1 MNSSSVLDRVRN
13 LSGSDFSSQSA
24 AELRESNIAI
34 RHVRS
39 WLDAMQSQIIEAMKS
54 ASLAHESVMPEVE
67 LIRESGL
74 SGSDVRKVMAR
85 TETIGFIPVFGEA
98 LAEGNVTSAHVDALS
113 SGLKTMGEQSERLVE
128 RASELLETAQ
138 TMTADEFSQ
147 FVKHTVRS
155 LADDGGISHFEKQ
168 RRQTFLRHWVDAD
181 GMTNLFGKF
190 DPERGSVLTA
200 LLDAGVEAM
209 FHSGDKEVPVEC
221 DASVQPNDHRR
232 ALALVALLQGHT
244 NGLGGE
250 SSPSSSPCPRPAR
263 AEIVVHIDYE
273 LLAGGVRESAL
284 GDPRTCRTLNGSE
297 LTVETI
303 RRLACEAEIIPL
315 VLDGKSVPLD
325 VGKSKRLATAYQR
338 RALAAVHET
347 CAIDGCPVKFSHC
360 EPHHIDYWV
369 NAATGGGATDL
380 NNLVPLCSRH
390 HHAAHEGGWK
400 LKLNPETRELLV
412 QR

>member
-1 MNSSSVLDRVRN
+1 MNSSVVIERVNALTSRDTSKCSVD
-13 LSGSDFSSQSA
+13 
-24 AELRESNIAI
+24 ELREGLNDI
-34 RHVRS
+34 RCLRS
-39 WLDAMQSQIIEAMKS
+39 WLDALQSRLVATMFE
-54 ASLAHESVMPEVE
+54 LNSVMPEVE

-74 SGSDVRKVMAR
+74 STSEVRKVMAR
-85 TETIGFIPVFGEA
+85 TETIGSVPVFGEA
-98 LAEGNVTSAHVDALS
+98 LAVGNVTSAHVDALS
-113 SGLKTMGEQSERLVE
+113 SGLKILGEQSDRLIE
-128 RASELLETAQ
+128 RAPELLVTAQ
-138 TMTADEFSQ
+138 TMTADEFTK
-147 FVKHTVRS
+147 FVRRTAQT
-155 LADDGGISHFEKQ
+155 LTDDGGVGRFEKQ

-190 DPERGSVLTA
+190 DPERGSIVSA

-209 FHSGDKEVPVEC
+209 FHSGDREVPVEC
-221 DASVQPNDHRR
+221 DASVEPNDHRR
-232 ALALVALLQGHT
+232 ALALVGLLQSRPGSDSLD
-244 NGLGGE
+244 GALGGAL
-250 SSPSSSPCPRPAR
+250 SGSLCDRPAR

-273 LLAGGVRESAL
+273 LLAGHAHGADQGES
-284 GDPRTCRTLNGSE
+284 RTCRTLNGSE

-347 CAIDGCPVKFSHC
+347 CAIDGCSVKFSHC
-360 EPHHIDYWV
+360 EPHHIDYWE
-369 NAATGGGATDL
+369 NGGATDL

-400 LKLNPETRELLV
+400 LSLNPETRELLV

>member
-1 MNSSSVLDRVRN
+1 MNSSVVIERVHA
-13 LSGSDFSSQSA
+13 LTACDTSMCSI
-24 AELRESNIAI
+24 AELRDRLSDI
-34 RHVRS
+34 RNLQA
-39 WLDAMQSQIIEAMKS
+39 WLDSLQSQVV
-54 ASLAHESVMPEVE
+54 ASLSDRDSVMPEIE

-74 SGSDVRKVMAR
+74 STADVRKVMAR
-85 TETIGFIPVFGEA
+85 TETIGSVPVFGEA

-113 SGLKTMGEQSERLVE
+113 SGLKILGEQSEKLIE
-128 RASELLETAQ
+128 RAPELLATAQ
-138 TMTADEFSQ
+138 TMTADEFSK
-147 FVKHTVRS
+147 FVRRTANS
-155 LADDGGISHFEKQ
+155 LTDDGGIGRFEKQ

-190 DPERGSVLTA
+190 DPERGSIVSA

-209 FHSGDKEVPVEC
+209 FHSGDREVAVEC
-221 DASVQPNDHRR
+221 DASVEPNDHRR
-232 ALALVALLQGHT
+232 ALAMVALLQSRSDSGS
-244 NGLGGE
+244 LGGAL
-250 SSPSSSPCPRPAR
+250 SSSLCDRPAR

-273 LLAGGVRESAL
+273 LLSGHAHSAGLSEA
-284 GDPRTCRTLNGSE
+284 RTCRTLNGSE

-347 CAIDGCPVKFSHC
+347 CAIDGCSVKFSHC
-360 EPHHIDYWV
+360 EPHHIDYWE
-369 NAATGGGATDL
+369 NGGVTDL

-400 LKLNPETRELLV
+400 LSLNPETRKLLV

>member
-1 MNSSSVLDRVRN
+1 MNNSVVIERVN
-13 LSGSDFSSQSA
+13 ALTSCDISMCST
-24 AELRESNIAI
+24 AELRDRLSDI
-34 RHVRS
+34 RNLRS
-39 WLDAMQSQIIEAMKS
+39 WLDFLQSQVV
-54 ASLAHESVMPEVE
+54 ASLSDRDSVMPEVE

-74 SGSDVRKVMAR
+74 STSDVRKVMSR
-85 TETIGFIPVFGEA
+85 TETIGSVPVFGEA

-113 SGLKTMGEQSERLVE
+113 SGLKILGEQSDKLIE
-128 RASELLETAQ
+128 RAPELLVTAQ
-138 TMTADEFSQ
+138 TMTADEFTK
-147 FVKHTVRS
+147 FVRRTAQTLS
-155 LADDGGISHFEKQ
+155 DDGGVGRFETQ

-190 DPERGSVLTA
+190 DPERGSIVSS

-209 FHSGDKEVPVEC
+209 FHSGDGEVPIEC
-221 DASVQPNDHRR
+221 DASVEPNDHRR
-232 ALALVALLQGHT
+232 ALALVAMLQGRPDGLT
-244 NGLGGE
+244 DIALGG
-250 SSPSSSPCPRPAR
+250 SSCDRPAR

-273 LLAGGVRESAL
+273 LLAGGAGERQLGAES
-284 GDPRTCRTLNGSE
+284 TCRTLNGSE

-347 CAIDGCPVKFSHC
+347 CAIDGCSVKFSHC
-360 EPHHIDYWV
+360 EPHHIDYWE
-369 NAATGGGATDL
+369 NGGATDF

-400 LKLNPETRELLV
+400 LSLNPETRELLV

>member
-1 MNSSSVLDRVRN
+1 MCST
-13 LSGSDFSSQSA
+13 
-24 AELRESNIAI
+24 AELRDRLSDI
-34 RHVRS
+34 RNLRS
-39 WLDAMQSQIIEAMKS
+39 WLDFLQSQVV
-54 ASLAHESVMPEVE
+54 ASLSDRDSVMPEVE

-74 SGSDVRKVMAR
+74 STSDVRKVMSR
-85 TETIGFIPVFGEA
+85 TETIGSVPVFGEA

-113 SGLKTMGEQSERLVE
+113 NGLKILGEQSERLVE
-128 RASELLETAQ
+128 RAPELLATAQ
-138 TMTADEFSQ
+138 TMTADEFTQ
-147 FVKHTVRS
+147 FVRRTAQA
-155 LADDGGISHFEKQ
+155 LTDDGGVSRFEKQ
-168 RRQTFLRHWVDAD
+168 RRQTFLRHWVDAE

-190 DPERGSVLTA
+190 DPERGSVVTA
-200 LLDAGVEAM
+200 LLDAGVEAL
-209 FHSGDKEVPVEC
+209 FHSGDSEVPIEC
-221 DASVQPNDHRR
+221 DSSIEPNDHRR
-232 ALALVALLQGHT
+232 ALALVAMLQGRPD
-244 NGLGGE
+244 GLTGIAIGG
-250 SSPSSSPCPRPAR
+250 SSCDRPAR

-273 LLAGGVRESAL
+273 LLAGGAGERQLGTES
-284 GDPRTCRTLNGSE
+284 TCRTLNGSE

-347 CAIDGCPVKFSHC
+347 CAIDGCSVKFSHC
-360 EPHHIDYWV
+360 EPHHIDYWE
-369 NAATGGGATDL
+369 NGGATDF

-400 LKLNPETRELLV
+400 LSLKPETRKLLV

>member
-1 MNSSSVLDRVRN
+1 MNDSVVIERVRA
-13 LSGSDFSSQSA
+13 LTSCDISMCST
-24 AELRESNIAI
+24 AELRDRLSDI
-34 RHVRS
+34 RNLRS
-39 WLDAMQSQIIEAMKS
+39 WLDFLQSQVV
-54 ASLAHESVMPEVE
+54 ASLSDRASVMPEVE

-74 SGSDVRKVMAR
+74 STSDVRKVMSR
-85 TETIGFIPVFGEA
+85 TETIGSVPVFGEA

-113 SGLKTMGEQSERLVE
+113 NGLKILGEQSERLVE
-128 RASELLETAQ
+128 RAPELLATAQ
-138 TMTADEFSQ
+138 TMTADEFTK
-147 FVKHTVRS
+147 FVRRTAQT
-155 LADDGGISHFEKQ
+155 LTDDGGVSRFEKQ
-168 RRQTFLRHWVDAD
+168 RRQTFLRHWVDAE

-190 DPERGSVLTA
+190 DPERGSIVAA

-209 FHSGDKEVPVEC
+209 FHSGDGEVPIEC
-221 DASVQPNDHRR
+221 DSSIEPNDHRR
-232 ALALVALLQGHT
+232 ALALVAMLQGRPD
-244 NGLGGE
+244 GLTGIAIGG
-250 SSPSSSPCPRPAR
+250 SSCDRPAR

-273 LLAGGVRESAL
+273 LLAGGAGERQLGAES
-284 GDPRTCRTLNGSE
+284 TCRTLNGSE

-347 CAIDGCPVKFSHC
+347 CAIDGCSVKFSHC
-360 EPHHIDYWV
+360 EPHHIDYWE
-369 NAATGGGATDL
+369 NGGATDF

-400 LKLNPETRELLV
+400 LRLNPETRELLV

>member
-1 MNSSSVLDRVRN
+1 MSISRVIERVQALAVNDKSV
-13 LSGSDFSSQSA
+13 GSIVV
-24 AELRESNIAI
+24 LREGLNDI
-34 RHVRS
+34 RCLQA
-39 WLDAMQSQIIEAMKS
+39 WLDSLQSRLVATMSE
-54 ASLAHESVMPEVE
+54 LNSVMPEVE

-74 SGSDVRKVMAR
+74 STSDVRKVMAR
-85 TETIGFIPVFGEA
+85 TETIGSVPVFGDA
-98 LAEGNVTSAHVDALS
+98 LAEGNVTSAHLDALS
-113 SGLKTMGEQSERLVE
+113 SGLKILGEQSNKLIE
-128 RASELLETAQ
+128 RAPELLVTAQ
-138 TMTADEFSQ
+138 TMTADEFTK
-147 FVKHTVRS
+147 FVRRTAQA
-155 LADDGGISHFEKQ
+155 LTDDGGVGRFEKQ

-190 DPERGSVLTA
+190 DPERGSIVA
-200 LLDAGVEAM
+200 SLLDAGIEAM
-209 FHSGDKEVPVEC
+209 FHSGDREVPVEC
-221 DASVQPNDHRR
+221 DASVEPNDHRR
-232 ALALVALLQGHT
+232 ALAMVALLQSRPDGPT
-244 NGLGGE
+244 GSSLGGA
-250 SSPSSSPCPRPAR
+250 SCDRPAR

-273 LLAGGVRESAL
+273 LLAGAVGETVM
-284 GDPRTCRTLNGSE
+284 GDARTCRTLNGSE

-347 CAIDGCPVKFSHC
+347 CAIDGCSVKFSHC
-360 EPHHIDYWV
+360 EPHHIDYWE
-369 NAATGGGATDL
+369 NGGPTDL

-400 LKLNPETRELLV
+400 LSLNPETRELLV

>member
-1 MNSSSVLDRVRN
+1 MNSSVVIERVN
-13 LSGSDFSSQSA
+13 ALTSCDISICST
-24 AELRESNIAI
+24 AELRECLSDI
-34 RHVRS
+34 RNLRS
-39 WLDAMQSQIIEAMKS
+39 WLDFLQSQVVT
-54 ASLAHESVMPEVE
+54 SLSDRDSVMPEVE

-74 SGSDVRKVMAR
+74 STSDVRKVMAR
-85 TETIGFIPVFGEA
+85 TETIGSVPAFGEA
-98 LAEGNVTSAHVDALS
+98 LAVGNVTSAHVDALS
-113 SGLKTMGEQSERLVE
+113 SGLKILGEQSDKLIE
-128 RASELLETAQ
+128 RAPELLVTAQ
-138 TMTADEFSQ
+138 TMTADEFTK
-147 FVKHTVRS
+147 FVRRTAQT
-155 LADDGGISHFEKQ
+155 LTDDGGVGRFEKQ

-190 DPERGSVLTA
+190 DPERGSIVSV

-209 FHSGDKEVPVEC
+209 FHSGDREVPVEC
-221 DASVQPNDHRR
+221 DASVEPNDHRR
-232 ALALVALLQGHT
+232 ALALVALLQSRPCIDS
-244 NGLGGE
+244 LGGALGGAL
-250 SSPSSSPCPRPAR
+250 SGSLCDRPAR

-273 LLAGGVRESAL
+273 LLAGHAYGADQ
-284 GDPRTCRTLNGSE
+284 GDSRTCRTLNGSE

-303 RRLACEAEIIPL
+303 RRLACEAEIVPL

-347 CAIDGCPVKFSHC
+347 CAIDGCSVKFSHC
-360 EPHHIDYWV
+360 EPHHIDYWE
-369 NAATGGGATDL
+369 NGGPTDL

-400 LKLNPETRELLV
+400 LSLNPETRELLV

>member
-1 MNSSSVLDRVRN
+1 MNSSVVIERVHALTSLDSSKCSVT
-13 LSGSDFSSQSA
+13 
-24 AELRESNIAI
+24 ELRECLSDI
-34 RHVRS
+34 RNLRA
-39 WLDAMQSQIIEAMKS
+39 WLDSLQSRVV
-54 ASLAHESVMPEVE
+54 ASLSDHESVMPEVE

-74 SGSDVRKVMAR
+74 STSDVRKVIAR
-85 TETIGFIPVFGEA
+85 TETIGSVPVFGEA

-113 SGLKTMGEQSERLVE
+113 NGLKILGEQSERLVE
-128 RASELLETAQ
+128 RAPELLATAQ
-138 TMTADEFSQ
+138 TMTADEFTK
-147 FVKHTVRS
+147 FVRRTAQA
-155 LADDGGISHFEKQ
+155 LTDDGGVSRFEKQ
-168 RRQTFLRHWVDAD
+168 RRQTFIRHWVDAE

-190 DPERGSVLTA
+190 DPERGSIVAA

-209 FHSGDKEVPVEC
+209 FHSGDGEVPIEC
-221 DASVQPNDHRR
+221 DSSIEPNDHRR
-232 ALALVALLQGHT
+232 ALALVAMLQGRPD
-244 NGLGGE
+244 GLTGIFIGG
-250 SSPSSSPCPRPAR
+250 SSCDRPAR

-273 LLAGGVRESAL
+273 LLSGHVSEL
-284 GDPRTCRTLNGSE
+284 GLSDARTCRTLNGSE

-347 CAIDGCPVKFSHC
+347 CAIDGCSVKFSHC
-360 EPHHIDYWV
+360 EPHHIDYWE
-369 NAATGGGATDL
+369 NGGATDL

-400 LKLNPETRELLV
+400 LSLNPETRELLV

>member
-1 MNSSSVLDRVRN
+1 MNSSVVIERVNALTSRDTSKCSV
-13 LSGSDFSSQSA
+13 
-24 AELRESNIAI
+24 AELREGLNDI
-34 RHVRS
+34 RCLRS
-39 WLDAMQSQIIEAMKS
+39 WLDALQSRLVATMSE
-54 ASLAHESVMPEVE
+54 LNSVMPEVE

-74 SGSDVRKVMAR
+74 STSEVRKVMAR
-85 TETIGFIPVFGEA
+85 TETIGSVPVFGEA
-98 LAEGNVTSAHVDALS
+98 LAVGNVTSAHVDALS
-113 SGLKTMGEQSERLVE
+113 NGFKILGEQSDKLIE
-128 RASELLETAQ
+128 RAPELLVTAQ
-138 TMTADEFSQ
+138 TMTADEFTK
-147 FVKHTVRS
+147 FVRRTAQT
-155 LADDGGISHFEKQ
+155 LTDDGGVSRFEKQ

-190 DPERGSVLTA
+190 DPERGSIVSA

-209 FHSGDKEVPVEC
+209 FHSGDRDVPVEC
-221 DASVQPNDHRR
+221 DASVEPNDHRR
-232 ALALVALLQGHT
+232 ALALVGLLQSRPGSDS
-244 NGLGGE
+244 LGGALGGVL
-250 SSPSSSPCPRPAR
+250 SSSWCDRPAR

-273 LLAGGVRESAL
+273 LLAGAVRETGM
-284 GDPRTCRTLNGSE
+284 GDARTCRTLNGSE
-297 LTVETI
+297 LSDETI

-347 CAIDGCPVKFSHC
+347 CAIDGCSVKFSHC
-360 EPHHIDYWV
+360 EPHHIDYWE
-369 NAATGGGATDL
+369 NGGPTDL

-400 LKLNPETRELLV
+400 LSLNPETRELLV

>member
-1 MNSSSVLDRVRN
+1 MNSSVVIERVNALISRDTSKC
-13 LSGSDFSSQSA
+13 LIT
-24 AELRESNIAI
+24 ELREGLNDI
-34 RHVRS
+34 RCLRS
-39 WLDAMQSQIIEAMKS
+39 WLDSLQSRLVATMSE
-54 ASLAHESVMPEVE
+54 LNSVMPEVE

-74 SGSDVRKVMAR
+74 SISEVRKVMAR
-85 TETIGFIPVFGEA
+85 TETIGSVPVFGEA

-113 SGLKTMGEQSERLVE
+113 SGFKILGEQSDRLIE
-128 RASELLETAQ
+128 RAPELLVTAQ
-138 TMTADEFSQ
+138 IMTADEFTK
-147 FVKHTVRS
+147 FVRQTAQT
-155 LADDGGISHFEKQ
+155 LTDDGGVGRYEKQ

-190 DPERGSVLTA
+190 DPERGSIVSA

-209 FHSGDKEVPVEC
+209 FHSGDREVPVEC
-221 DASVQPNDHRR
+221 DASVEPNDHRR
-232 ALALVALLQGHT
+232 ALALVGLLQSRPGSDS
-244 NGLGGE
+244 LGGA
-250 SSPSSSPCPRPAR
+250 SSSSWCDRPAR

-273 LLAGGVRESAL
+273 LLAGHAHGADQGESC
-284 GDPRTCRTLNGSE
+284 TCRTLNGSE

-347 CAIDGCPVKFSHC
+347 CAIDGCSVKFSHC
-360 EPHHIDYWV
+360 EPHHIDYWE
-369 NAATGGGATDL
+369 NGGPTDL

-400 LKLNPETRELLV
+400 LTLNMETRELLV

>member
-1 MNSSSVLDRVRN
+1 MNSSVVIERV
-13 LSGSDFSSQSA
+13 SA
-24 AELRESNIAI
+24 LTSCDISMCSTAELRDRLSDI
-34 RHVRS
+34 RNLRA
-39 WLDAMQSQIIEAMKS
+39 WLDSLQSRVV
-54 ASLAHESVMPEVE
+54 ASLSDHESVMPEVE

-74 SGSDVRKVMAR
+74 STSDVRKVITR
-85 TETIGFIPVFGEA
+85 TETIGSVPVFGEA

-113 SGLKTMGEQSERLVE
+113 NGLKILGEQSERLVE
-128 RASELLETAQ
+128 RAPELLATAQ
-138 TMTADEFSQ
+138 TMTADEFTK
-147 FVKHTVRS
+147 FVRRTAQA
-155 LADDGGISHFEKQ
+155 LTDDGGVSRFEKQ
-168 RRQTFLRHWVDAD
+168 RRQTFIRHWVDAE

-190 DPERGSVLTA
+190 DPERGSIVAA

-209 FHSGDKEVPVEC
+209 FHSGDGEVPIEC
-221 DASVQPNDHRR
+221 DSSIEPNDHRR
-232 ALALVALLQGHT
+232 ALALVAMLQGRPD
-244 NGLGGE
+244 GLTGIAIGG
-250 SSPSSSPCPRPAR
+250 SSCDRPAR

-273 LLAGGVRESAL
+273 LLAGGAGERQL
-284 GDPRTCRTLNGSE
+284 GAERTCRTSNGSE

-347 CAIDGCPVKFSHC
+347 CAIDGCSVKFSHC
-360 EPHHIDYWV
+360 EPHHIDYWD
-369 NAATGGGATDL
+369 NGGATDL

-400 LKLNPETRELLV
+400 LSLNPETRKLLV

>member
-1 MNSSSVLDRVRN
+1 
-13 LSGSDFSSQSA
+13 
-24 AELRESNIAI
+24 
-34 RHVRS
+34 
-39 WLDAMQSQIIEAMKS
+39 
-54 ASLAHESVMPEVE
+54 MPEVE

-74 SGSDVRKVMAR
+74 STSDVRKVMSR
-85 TETIGFIPVFGEA
+85 TETIGSVPVFGEA

-113 SGLKTMGEQSERLVE
+113 NGLKILGEQSEKLIE
-128 RASELLETAQ
+128 RAPELLVTAQ
-138 TMTADEFSQ
+138 TMTADEFTK
-147 FVKHTVRS
+147 FVRRTAQT
-155 LADDGGISHFEKQ
+155 LADDGGVSRFEKQ

-190 DPERGSVLTA
+190 DPERGSIVSS

-209 FHSGDKEVPVEC
+209 FHSGDGEVPIEC
-221 DASVQPNDHRR
+221 DASVEPNDHRR
-232 ALALVALLQGHT
+232 ALALVAMLQGRPDGLT
-244 NGLGGE
+244 DIALGG
-250 SSPSSSPCPRPAR
+250 SSCDRPAR

-273 LLAGGVRESAL
+273 LLAGGAGERQLGAES
-284 GDPRTCRTLNGSE
+284 TCRTLNGSE

-347 CAIDGCPVKFSHC
+347 CAIDGCSVKFSHC
-360 EPHHIDYWV
+360 EPHHIDYWE
-369 NAATGGGATDL
+369 NGGATDF

-400 LKLNPETRELLV
+400 LSLNPETRELLV

>member
-1 MNSSSVLDRVRN
+1 MNSSVVIERV
-13 LSGSDFSSQSA
+13 SA
-24 AELRESNIAI
+24 LASCDISICSTAELRDRLSDI
-34 RHVRS
+34 RNLRS
-39 WLDAMQSQIIEAMKS
+39 WLDFLQSQVV
-54 ASLAHESVMPEVE
+54 ASLSDRDSVMPEVE

-74 SGSDVRKVMAR
+74 STSDVRKVMSR
-85 TETIGFIPVFGEA
+85 TETIGSVPVFGEA

-113 SGLKTMGEQSERLVE
+113 NGLKILGEQSERLVE
-128 RASELLETAQ
+128 RAPELLATAQ
-138 TMTADEFSQ
+138 TMTADEFTK
-147 FVKHTVRS
+147 FVRRTAQT
-155 LADDGGISHFEKQ
+155 LTDDGGVSRFEKQ
-168 RRQTFLRHWVDAD
+168 RRQTFLRHWVDAE

-190 DPERGSVLTA
+190 DPERGSIVAA

-209 FHSGDKEVPVEC
+209 FHSGDGEDPIDC
-221 DASVQPNDHRR
+221 DSSIEPNDHRR
-232 ALALVALLQGHT
+232 ALALVAMLQGRPD
-244 NGLGGE
+244 GLTGIAIGG
-250 SSPSSSPCPRPAR
+250 SSCDRPAR

-273 LLAGGVRESAL
+273 LLSGHVSEL
-284 GDPRTCRTLNGSE
+284 GLSDARTCRTLNGSE

-347 CAIDGCPVKFSHC
+347 CAIDGCSVKFSHC
-360 EPHHIDYWV
+360 EPHHIDYWE
-369 NAATGGGATDL
+369 NGGATDL

-400 LKLNPETRELLV
+400 LSLKPETRKLLV

>member
-1 MNSSSVLDRVRN
+1 VSISRVIERVQALAVNDKSV
-13 LSGSDFSSQSA
+13 GSIVV
-24 AELRESNIAI
+24 LREGLNDI
-34 RHVRS
+34 RCLQA
-39 WLDAMQSQIIEAMKS
+39 WLD
-54 ASLAHESVMPEVE
+54 SLQTRLVATMSELNSMMPEVE

-74 SGSDVRKVMAR
+74 STSDVRKVMAR
-85 TETIGFIPVFGEA
+85 TETIGSVPVFGEA

-113 SGLKTMGEQSERLVE
+113 NGLKILGEQSERLVE
-128 RASELLETAQ
+128 RAPELLATAQ
-138 TMTADEFSQ
+138 TMTADEFTK
-147 FVKHTVRS
+147 FVRRTAQT
-155 LADDGGISHFEKQ
+155 LADDGGVSRFEKQ
-168 RRQTFLRHWVDAD
+168 RRQTFLRHWIDAD

-190 DPERGSVLTA
+190 DPERGSVVAA

-209 FHSGDKEVPVEC
+209 FHSGDGEVPIDC
-221 DASVQPNDHRR
+221 DSSIEPNDHRR
-232 ALALVALLQGHT
+232 ALALVAMLQGRPDGLT
-244 NGLGGE
+244 GIALGG
-250 SSPSSSPCPRPAR
+250 SSCDRPAR

-273 LLAGGVRESAL
+273 LLAGAVGETGL
-284 GDPRTCRTLNGSE
+284 GDARTCRTLNGSE

-347 CAIDGCPVKFSHC
+347 CAIDGCSVKFSHC
-360 EPHHIDYWV
+360 EPHHIDYWE
-369 NAATGGGATDL
+369 NGGETDL

-400 LKLNPETRELLV
+400 LRLNPETRKLLV

>member
-1 MNSSSVLDRVRN
+1 
-13 LSGSDFSSQSA
+13 
-24 AELRESNIAI
+24 
-34 RHVRS
+34 
-39 WLDAMQSQIIEAMKS
+39 
-54 ASLAHESVMPEVE
+54 MPEVE

-74 SGSDVRKVMAR
+74 STSDVRKVMSR
-85 TETIGFIPVFGEA
+85 TETIGSVPVFGEA

-113 SGLKTMGEQSERLVE
+113 SGLKILGEQSEKLIE
-128 RASELLETAQ
+128 RAPELLVTAQ
-138 TMTADEFSQ
+138 SMTADEFSK
-147 FVKHTVRS
+147 FVRRTANS
-155 LADDGGISHFEKQ
+155 LTDDGGVSRFEKQ

-190 DPERGSVLTA
+190 DPERGSIVSA

-209 FHSGDKEVPVEC
+209 FHSGDREVPVEC
-221 DASVQPNDHRR
+221 DASVEPNDHRR
-232 ALALVALLQGHT
+232 ALALVALLQSRPDIDSF
-244 NGLGGE
+244 GGAL
-250 SSPSSSPCPRPAR
+250 SSSLCDRPAR

-273 LLAGGVRESAL
+273 LLAGGAGERQLGAES
-284 GDPRTCRTLNGSE
+284 TCRTSNGSE

-347 CAIDGCPVKFSHC
+347 CAIDGCSVKFSHC
-360 EPHHIDYWV
+360 EPHHIDYWE
-369 NAATGGGATDL
+369 NGGATDL

-400 LKLNPETRELLV
+400 LSLNSETRELLV

>member
-1 MNSSSVLDRVRN
+1 MSISGIIERVQALVVN
-13 LSGSDFSSQSA
+13 DKAVGSID
-24 AELRESNIAI
+24 ELRNSLNDI
-34 RHVRS
+34 RCIQA
-39 WLDAMQSQIIEAMKS
+39 WLDSLQSRLVATMSE
-54 ASLAHESVMPEVE
+54 LNSVMPEVE

-74 SGSDVRKVMAR
+74 STSDVRKVMAR
-85 TETIGFIPVFGEA
+85 TETIGSVPVFGEA
-98 LAEGNVTSAHVDALS
+98 LAVGNVTSAHVDALS
-113 SGLKTMGEQSERLVE
+113 NGLKILGEQSEKLIE
-128 RASELLETAQ
+128 RAPELLVTAQ
-138 TMTADEFSQ
+138 SMTADEFSK
-147 FVKHTVRS
+147 FVRRTANS
-155 LADDGGISHFEKQ
+155 LTDDGGVSRFEKQ

-190 DPERGSVLTA
+190 DPERGSIVSA

-209 FHSGDKEVPVEC
+209 FHSGDREVPVEC
-221 DASVQPNDHRR
+221 DASVEPNDHRR
-232 ALALVALLQGHT
+232 ALALVGLLQSRPDGPT
-244 NGLGGE
+244 GSPLGGA
-250 SSPSSSPCPRPAR
+250 SCDRPAR

-273 LLAGGVRESAL
+273 LLSGHANSAGL
-284 GDPRTCRTLNGSE
+284 GDAHTCRTLNGSE

-347 CAIDGCPVKFSHC
+347 CAIDGCSVKFSHC
-360 EPHHIDYWV
+360 EPHHIDYWE
-369 NAATGGGATDL
+369 NGGATDL

-400 LKLNPETRELLV
+400 LSLNTETRELLV

>member
-1 MNSSSVLDRVRN
+1 MCST
-13 LSGSDFSSQSA
+13 
-24 AELRESNIAI
+24 AELRDRLSDI
-34 RHVRS
+34 RNLRS
-39 WLDAMQSQIIEAMKS
+39 WLDFLQSQVV
-54 ASLAHESVMPEVE
+54 ASLSDRDSVMPEVE

-74 SGSDVRKVMAR
+74 STSDVRKVMSR
-85 TETIGFIPVFGEA
+85 TETIGSVPVFGEA

-113 SGLKTMGEQSERLVE
+113 NGLKILGEQSERLVE
-128 RASELLETAQ
+128 RAPELLATAQ
-138 TMTADEFSQ
+138 TMTADEFTQ
-147 FVKHTVRS
+147 FVRRTAQA
-155 LADDGGISHFEKQ
+155 LTDDGGVSRFEKQ
-168 RRQTFLRHWVDAD
+168 RRQTFLRHWVDAE

-190 DPERGSVLTA
+190 DPERGSVVTA
-200 LLDAGVEAM
+200 LLDAGVEAL
-209 FHSGDKEVPVEC
+209 FHSGDSEVPIEC
-221 DASVQPNDHRR
+221 DSSIEPNDHRR
-232 ALALVALLQGHT
+232 ALALVAMLQGRPD
-244 NGLGGE
+244 GLTGIAIGG
-250 SSPSSSPCPRPAR
+250 SSCDRAAR

-273 LLAGGVRESAL
+273 LLAGGAGERQLGAES
-284 GDPRTCRTLNGSE
+284 TCRTLNGSE

-347 CAIDGCPVKFSHC
+347 CAIDGCSVKFSHC
-360 EPHHIDYWV
+360 EPHHIDYWE
-369 NAATGGGATDL
+369 NGGATDF

-400 LKLNPETRELLV
+400 LSLDPETRKLLV

>member
-1 MNSSSVLDRVRN
+1 MNNSVVIERVN
-13 LSGSDFSSQSA
+13 ALTSCDISMCST
-24 AELRESNIAI
+24 AELRDRLSDI
-34 RHVRS
+34 RNLRS
-39 WLDAMQSQIIEAMKS
+39 WLDFLQSQVV
-54 ASLAHESVMPEVE
+54 ASLSDRDSVMPEVE

-74 SGSDVRKVMAR
+74 STSDVRKVMSR
-85 TETIGFIPVFGEA
+85 TETIGSVPVFGEA

-113 SGLKTMGEQSERLVE
+113 NGLKILGEQSERLVE
-128 RASELLETAQ
+128 RAPELLATAQ
-138 TMTADEFSQ
+138 TMTADEFTK
-147 FVKHTVRS
+147 FVRRTAQT
-155 LADDGGISHFEKQ
+155 LADDGGVSRFEKQ

-190 DPERGSVLTA
+190 DPERGSVVAA

-209 FHSGDKEVPVEC
+209 FHSGDGEVPIDC
-221 DASVQPNDHRR
+221 DSSIEPNDHRR
-232 ALALVALLQGHT
+232 ALALVALLQSRRGSDS
-244 NGLGGE
+244 LGGA
-250 SSPSSSPCPRPAR
+250 SSGSLCDRPAR
-263 AEIVVHIDYE
+263 AEIVVHIDYD
-273 LLAGGVRESAL
+273 LLAGAVGETGL
-284 GDPRTCRTLNGSE
+284 GDARTCRTLNGSE

-347 CAIDGCPVKFSHC
+347 CAIDGCSVKFSHC
-360 EPHHIDYWV
+360 EPHHIDYWE
-369 NAATGGGATDL
+369 NGGETDL

-390 HHAAHEGGWK
+390 HHAAHEGDWK
-400 LKLNPETRELLV
+400 LRLNPETRKLLV

>member
-1 MNSSSVLDRVRN
+1 MCST
-13 LSGSDFSSQSA
+13 
-24 AELRESNIAI
+24 AELRDRLSDI
-34 RHVRS
+34 RNLRS
-39 WLDAMQSQIIEAMKS
+39 WLDFLQSQVV
-54 ASLAHESVMPEVE
+54 ASLSDRDSVMPEVE

-74 SGSDVRKVMAR
+74 STSDVRKVIAR
-85 TETIGFIPVFGEA
+85 TETIGSVPVFGEA

-113 SGLKTMGEQSERLVE
+113 NGLKILGEQSERLVE
-128 RASELLETAQ
+128 RAPELLATAQ
-138 TMTADEFSQ
+138 TMTADEFTK
-147 FVKHTVRS
+147 FVRRTAQA
-155 LADDGGISHFEKQ
+155 LTDDGGVGRFEKQ

-190 DPERGSVLTA
+190 DPERGSVVTA

-209 FHSGDKEVPVEC
+209 FHSGDSEVPIEC
-221 DASVQPNDHRR
+221 DSSIEPNDHRR
-232 ALALVALLQGHT
+232 ALALVAMLQGRPDGLT
-244 NGLGGE
+244 GIALGG
-250 SSPSSSPCPRPAR
+250 SSCDRPAR

-273 LLAGGVRESAL
+273 LLAGGAGERQLGAES
-284 GDPRTCRTLNGSE
+284 TCRTLNGSE

-347 CAIDGCPVKFSHC
+347 CAIDGCSVKFSHC
-360 EPHHIDYWV
+360 EPHHIDYWE
-369 NAATGGGATDL
+369 NGGATDF

-400 LKLNPETRELLV
+400 LSLKPETRKLLV

>member
-1 MNSSSVLDRVRN
+1 MNDSVVIERV
-13 LSGSDFSSQSA
+13 SA
-24 AELRESNIAI
+24 LTSCDISMCSTAELRECLSDI
-34 RHVRS
+34 RNLRA
-39 WLDAMQSQIIEAMKS
+39 WLDSLQSRVV
-54 ASLAHESVMPEVE
+54 ASLSDHESVMPEVE

-74 SGSDVRKVMAR
+74 STSDVRKVMAR
-85 TETIGFIPVFGEA
+85 TETIGSVPAFGEA

-113 SGLKTMGEQSERLVE
+113 NGLKILGEQSERLVE
-128 RASELLETAQ
+128 RAPELLATAQ
-138 TMTADEFSQ
+138 TMTADEFTK
-147 FVKHTVRS
+147 FVRRTAQA
-155 LADDGGISHFEKQ
+155 LTDDGGVSRFEKQ

-190 DPERGSVLTA
+190 DPERGSVVAA

-209 FHSGDKEVPVEC
+209 FHSGDGEIPIDCDSSVE
-221 DASVQPNDHRR
+221 PNEHRR
-232 ALALVALLQGHT
+232 ALALVAMLQGRPDGLT
-244 NGLGGE
+244 GIALGG
-250 SSPSSSPCPRPAR
+250 SSCDRPAR

-273 LLAGGVRESAL
+273 LLSGHVSEL
-284 GDPRTCRTLNGSE
+284 GLSDARTCRTLNGSE

-347 CAIDGCPVKFSHC
+347 CAVDGCSVKFSHC
-360 EPHHIDYWV
+360 EPHHIDYWE
-369 NAATGGGATDL
+369 NGGATDF

-400 LKLNPETRELLV
+400 LSLNPETRELLV

>member
-1 MNSSSVLDRVRN
+1 MCSI
-13 LSGSDFSSQSA
+13 
-24 AELRESNIAI
+24 AELRDRLSDI
-34 RHVRS
+34 RNLQA
-39 WLDAMQSQIIEAMKS
+39 WLDSLQSQVV
-54 ASLAHESVMPEVE
+54 ASLSDRDSVMPEIE

-74 SGSDVRKVMAR
+74 STSDVRKVMSR
-85 TETIGFIPVFGEA
+85 TETIGSVPVFGDA

-113 SGLKTMGEQSERLVE
+113 SGLKILGEQSNKLIE
-128 RASELLETAQ
+128 RAPELLVTAQ
-138 TMTADEFSQ
+138 TMTADEFTK
-147 FVKHTVRS
+147 FVRRTAQA
-155 LADDGGISHFEKQ
+155 LTDDGGVSRFEKQ

-190 DPERGSVLTA
+190 DPERGSVVAA

-209 FHSGDKEVPVEC
+209 FHSGDGEVPIDCDSSVE
-221 DASVQPNDHRR
+221 PNDHRR
-232 ALALVALLQGHT
+232 ALALVAMLQGRA
-244 NGLGGE
+244 GSDSLGSTLG
-250 SSPSSSPCPRPAR
+250 SSLCDRPAR

-273 LLAGGVRESAL
+273 LLAGGAGERQL
-284 GDPRTCRTLNGSE
+284 GVERTCRTLNGSE

-325 VGKSKRLATAYQR
+325 VGKSKRLATIHQR

-347 CAIDGCPVKFSHC
+347 CAIDGCSVKFSHC
-360 EPHHIDYWV
+360 EPHHIDYWE
-369 NAATGGGATDL
+369 NGGATDF

-400 LKLNPETRELLV
+400 LRLNPETRKLLV

>member
-1 MNSSSVLDRVRN
+1 MNSSIVIERVQA
-13 LSGSDFSSQSA
+13 LTACDTSMCSI
-24 AELRESNIAI
+24 AELRDRLSDI
-34 RHVRS
+34 RNLQA
-39 WLDAMQSQIIEAMKS
+39 WLDSLQSQVV
-54 ASLAHESVMPEVE
+54 ASLSDRDSVMPEIE

-74 SGSDVRKVMAR
+74 STSDVRKVMSR
-85 TETIGFIPVFGEA
+85 TETIGSVPVFGEA

-113 SGLKTMGEQSERLVE
+113 SGLKILGEQSEKLIE
-128 RASELLETAQ
+128 RAPELLATAQ
-138 TMTADEFSQ
+138 TMTADEFSK
-147 FVKHTVRS
+147 FVRRTANS
-155 LADDGGISHFEKQ
+155 LTDDGGIGRFEKQ

-190 DPERGSVLTA
+190 DPERGSIVSA

-209 FHSGDKEVPVEC
+209 FHSGDREVAVEC
-221 DASVQPNDHRR
+221 DASVEPNDHRR
-232 ALALVALLQGHT
+232 ALAMVALLQSRSDSGS
-244 NGLGGE
+244 LGGAL
-250 SSPSSSPCPRPAR
+250 SSSLCDRPAR

-273 LLAGGVRESAL
+273 LLSGHAHSAGLSEA
-284 GDPRTCRTLNGSE
+284 RTCRTLNGSE

-347 CAIDGCPVKFSHC
+347 CAIDGCSVKFSHC
-360 EPHHIDYWV
+360 EPHHIEYWE
-369 NAATGGGATDL
+369 NGGATDF

-400 LKLNPETRELLV
+400 LSLNPETRKLLV

>member
-1 MNSSSVLDRVRN
+1 MNSSVVIERVN
-13 LSGSDFSSQSA
+13 ALTSCDISMCST
-24 AELRESNIAI
+24 AELRDRLSDI
-34 RHVRS
+34 RNLRS
-39 WLDAMQSQIIEAMKS
+39 WLDFLQSQVVATMSE
-54 ASLAHESVMPEVE
+54 LNSVMPEVE

-74 SGSDVRKVMAR
+74 STSDVRKVMSR
-85 TETIGFIPVFGEA
+85 SETIGSVPLFGNA

-113 SGLKTMGEQSERLVE
+113 SGLKILGEQSNKLIE
-128 RASELLETAQ
+128 RAPELLVTAQ
-138 TMTADEFSQ
+138 TMTADEFTK
-147 FVKHTVRS
+147 FVRRTAQA
-155 LADDGGISHFEKQ
+155 LTDDGGVSRFEKQ

-190 DPERGSVLTA
+190 DPERGSVVAA

-209 FHSGDKEVPVEC
+209 FHSGDGEVPIDCDSSVE
-221 DASVQPNDHRR
+221 PNDHRR
-232 ALALVALLQGHT
+232 ALALVAMLQGRA
-244 NGLGGE
+244 GSDSLGSTLG
-250 SSPSSSPCPRPAR
+250 SSLCDRPAR

-273 LLAGGVRESAL
+273 LLAGGAGERQL
-284 GDPRTCRTLNGSE
+284 GVERTCRTLNGSE

-325 VGKSKRLATAYQR
+325 VGKSKRLATIHQR

-347 CAIDGCPVKFSHC
+347 CAIDGCSVKFSHC
-360 EPHHIDYWV
+360 EPHHIDYWE
-369 NAATGGGATDL
+369 NGGATDF

-400 LKLNPETRELLV
+400 LRLNPETRKLLV